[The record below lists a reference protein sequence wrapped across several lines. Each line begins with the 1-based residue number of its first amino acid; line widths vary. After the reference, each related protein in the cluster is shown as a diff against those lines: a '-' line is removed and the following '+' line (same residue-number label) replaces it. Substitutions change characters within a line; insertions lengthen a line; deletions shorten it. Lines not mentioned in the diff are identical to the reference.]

1 MKFIFH
7 VTFFSQEFMSK
18 ILAYLVLYTENPIL
32 FEIGLQYEILTSIRN
47 LGTIK
52 MNKKREET
60 HQKKTLYSSNRF
72 DVGIHF
78 EVVQS
83 GER

>member
-1 MKFIFH
+1 
-7 VTFFSQEFMSK
+7 MSK

-52 MNKKREET
+52 MNKKKGRN
-60 HQKKTLYSSNRF
+60 SSKENIIF
-72 DVGIHF
+72 I
-78 EVVQS
+78 QS
-83 GER
+83 I